1 MKDPRRYLSK
11 LSGKLDLPVHIAA
24 QLPYITID
32 GYRKVSIDMQKGLL
46 SYSDTE
52 IVVAVPMGEISV
64 QGNNLKICLMKE
76 GKIIIDGEPSAVLLR
91 MEGEK

>member
-11 LSGKLDLPVHIAA
+11 LSGKLDLPAHIAA
-24 QLPYITID
+24 QLPYISID

-52 IVVAVPMGEISV
+52 IVVAVPMGEVCV
-64 QGNNLKICLMKE
+64 QGTNLQICLMKE
-76 GKIIIDGEPSAVLLR
+76 GKITIDGEPQAVLLR
-91 MEGEK
+91 LEGAK